1 MALLLTGQSSM
12 ISLQTHSAMHSRVR
26 PGCSFPQGWPV
37 CNHCIK
43 GTDVRIWDTT
53 QFTKPSLLSLAA
65 LCCPKPEQCRENFET
80 PGKRNK
86 TYVWN
91 WATHMG
97 EASYR
102 LWNADCSGTT
112 PRFLPCGNFFT
123 LLVCHVRQ
131 WVWCMSSAAHGLDAV
146 QGCRKED
153 HRSQGACRLLAA
165 CIKSCTAVVTNW
177 EVFKN
182 RKYGYIQEISKSNKF
197 KPHFTPSNCNQW
209 QPDNCILSACWSS
222 WVSPTSF

>member
-86 TYVWN
+86 TYV
-91 WATHMG
+91 
-97 EASYR
+97 
-102 LWNADCSGTT
+102 
-112 PRFLPCGNFFT
+112 
-123 LLVCHVRQ
+123 
-131 WVWCMSSAAHGLDAV
+131 
-146 QGCRKED
+146 
-153 HRSQGACRLLAA
+153 
-165 CIKSCTAVVTNW
+165 
-177 EVFKN
+177 
-182 RKYGYIQEISKSNKF
+182 
-197 KPHFTPSNCNQW
+197 
-209 QPDNCILSACWSS
+209 
-222 WVSPTSF
+222 